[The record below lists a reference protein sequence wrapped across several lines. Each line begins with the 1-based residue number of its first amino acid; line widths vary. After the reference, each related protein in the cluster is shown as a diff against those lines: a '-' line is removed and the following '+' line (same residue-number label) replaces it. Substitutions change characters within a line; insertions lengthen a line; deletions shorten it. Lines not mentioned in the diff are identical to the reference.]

1 MSNIGLSAP
10 RRGVVG
16 VLALDPSPRFVGVPG
31 REGSGGG
38 FNFAVVVRDRAS
50 DERADLYFFVGFGA
64 VARDCLFS
72 SETPR
77 EDIGHLGGNGTECAV
92 LPDKEEDI
100 LISLSL
106 SSATWYDP
114 RKHRCVHG
122 LSLLNADW
130 HPRAHRQ

>member
-38 FNFAVVVRDRAS
+38 FNLAVVVRDRTS
-50 DERADLYFFVGFGA
+50 DESADLYLFVGFGV

-72 SETPR
+72 SRTPR
-77 EDIGHLGGNGTECAV
+77 DDIGRLGVNGTERAI
-92 LPDKEEDI
+92 LLDEEADI
-100 LISLSL
+100 LNFC
-106 SSATWYDP
+106 
-114 RKHRCVHG
+114 RCRRRQWCCGRSGKWFNRGKQRRVH
-122 LSLLNADW
+122 DTR
-130 HPRAHRQ
+130 PIT

>member
-38 FNFAVVVRDRAS
+38 FNFVVVVRDRAS
-50 DERADLYFFVGFGA
+50 VERADLYFFVGFGA

-77 EDIGHLGGNGTECAV
+77 EDMGRLGVGAERAI
-92 LPDKEEDI
+92 LLDEEEEDI
-100 LISLSL
+100 LNFC
-106 SSATWYDP
+106 
-114 RKHRCVHG
+114 RCRRRQWCRGRSGEWLNRGNQRRVH
-122 LSLLNADW
+122 DTR
-130 HPRAHRQ
+130 PIT